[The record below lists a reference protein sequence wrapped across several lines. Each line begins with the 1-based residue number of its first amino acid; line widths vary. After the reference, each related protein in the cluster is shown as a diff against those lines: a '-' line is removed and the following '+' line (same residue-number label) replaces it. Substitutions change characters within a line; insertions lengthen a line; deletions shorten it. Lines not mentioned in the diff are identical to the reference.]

1 MLTAR
6 FAILSA
12 MILLTA
18 EGDVVVQNSRVNPG
32 NNQPWNSYFPSK
44 TRRNHPEI
52 TINDTGKKDNLY
64 SLSDYKFLQMT
75 LGWFK

>member
-6 FAILSA
+6 FAILFA
-12 MILLTA
+12 VFLLSA

-32 NNQPWNSYFPSK
+32 ISQPRNSYFPSK
-44 TRRNHPEI
+44 TRRNHPE
-52 TINDTGKKDNLY
+52 TTSNDTGKKDNLY
-64 SLSDYKFLQMT
+64 SPSDYKFLQMT